1 MKKFFKWV
9 GIVFLALIV
18 LIAAMAF
25 LGKGRTEKLTISD
38 VDLSQVP
45 NGTYV
50 GKYDGY
56 RFTNIVEVT
65 LEDHVIVDIDVIK
78 TQREDISEM
87 LAREV
92 ITAQSPKID
101 TVSGASLDQN
111 AFLKAV
117 ENALT
122 QAIDSAQD

>member
-18 LIAAMAF
+18 LVAAMAF
-25 LGKGRTEKLTISD
+25 LGKGKTEKLTISD

-45 NGTYV
+45 NGTYE
-50 GKYDGY
+50 GIYDGY

-92 ITAQSPKID
+92 IAAQSPKID
-101 TVSGASLDQN
+101 AVSGASLDQN

-122 QAIDSAQD
+122 KAMDASQD

>member
-9 GIVFLALIV
+9 GIVFLAFLV
-18 LIAAMAF
+18 VIAAMAF
-25 LGKGRTEKLTISD
+25 LGKGRTEKLTITD

-45 NGTYV
+45 NGTYE
-50 GKYDGY
+50 GIYDGF
-56 RFTNIVEVT
+56 RFTNTVEVT
-65 LEDHVIVDIDVIK
+65 IEDHMIVNIDVIK

-101 TVSGASLDQN
+101 MVSGASLDQN

-122 QAIDSAQD
+122 QAIDSTQD